1 MDSISM
7 SKLSPKPD
15 AYATVQ
21 FTIPLPDG
29 NLEAFYIPRRL
40 ADYIRFELGKKD
52 RVIHEIE
59 KDWWD
64 ED

>member
-1 MDSISM
+1 M
-7 SKLSPKPD
+7 SKPYPKPD

-29 NLEAFYIPRRL
+29 NLEAFYISRRL
-40 ADYIRFELGKKD
+40 ADWIYFELGKKD
-52 RVIHEIE
+52 KAIYELER
-59 KDWWD
+59 DYYD

>member
-7 SKLSPKPD
+7 NKRD
-15 AYATVQ
+15 AYADVQ

-40 ADYIRFELGKKD
+40 ADWIYFELGKKD
-52 RVIHEIE
+52 RAIDILE
-59 KDWWD
+59 KDYYD